1 MELLGK
7 SLEDIFEAFPNKKFS
22 IKTTCML
29 GIQMITILKYVHD
42 KHIIHRDIKPDNF
55 VTGVNERKK
64 FIYLLDFGLAKK
76 FRSSKTLQ
84 HNPMTQKKK
93 LTGTAR
99 YASINALKGL
109 EQSRRDDLEG
119 VGYVL
124 VYFLQGKLPW
134 QGLPVKPKEDRYVK
148 IMEKKRDTTPE
159 DLCKGLPNEFQQ
171 YVEYTRNLG
180 YEEDPNYDM
189 LINLF
194 NNVLT
199 NNNFEMDYIY
209 DWTSPIEEVSTINNI
224 DKNFDNNN
232 KEEDKIDFK
241 NNNENDSKNFEGD
254 TKKNKQIMVVNN
266 YVNHVNNI
274 VINNNNNSSFS
285 KNEVKK
291 TDITKKKNS
300 GFINNSFSNHANTIN
315 EGNNIVHEQNLEH
328 ETNFKQIVTTQNI
341 YETNQNHTIETKNKE
356 YKSNK
361 CCEVICL
368 DSNKNTNE
376 KKVHNNLNNKNDEL
390 IIHNQKELS
399 KCCNI
404 F

>member
-241 NNNENDSKNFEGD
+241 NNNENESKNFEGD

>member
-7 SLEDIFEAFPNKKFS
+7 SLEDIFEASKNKKFS

-29 GIQMITILKYVHD
+29 GIQMVIILKYIHD

-55 VTGVNERKK
+55 VTGVNDKK
-64 FIYLLDFGLAKK
+64 KNIYLLDFGLAKK

-84 HNPMTQKKK
+84 HHPMTQKKK

-109 EQSRRDDLEG
+109 EQSRRDDLEA

-199 NNNFEMDYIY
+199 KNNFEMDYIY

-376 KKVHNNLNNKNDEL
+376 KNVHNNLNNKNDEL

>member
-29 GIQMITILKYVHD
+29 GIQMVTILKYVHD

-64 FIYLLDFGLAKK
+64 YIYLLDFGLAKK

-199 NNNFEMDYIY
+199 KNNFEMDYIY

-241 NNNENDSKNFEGD
+241 NNNENESKNFEGD

-376 KKVHNNLNNKNDEL
+376 KNVHNNLNNKNDEL

>member
-1 MELLGK
+1 
-7 SLEDIFEAFPNKKFS
+7 
-22 IKTTCML
+22 
-29 GIQMITILKYVHD
+29 MITIIKYIHD

-55 VTGVNERKK
+55 VVGINDRKK
-64 FIYLLDFGLAKK
+64 YIYLLDFGLAKK
-76 FRSSKTLQ
+76 YRSSKTLQ
-84 HNPMTQKKK
+84 HHPMIQKKK

-109 EQSRRDDLEG
+109 EQSRRDDLESI
-119 VGYVL
+119 GYVL
-124 VYFLQGKLPW
+124 IYFLQGKLPW

-159 DLCKGLPNEFQQ
+159 DLCKNLPQEFQT
-171 YVEYTRNLG
+171 YVKYTRNLG
-180 YEEDPNYDM
+180 YEEDPDYDM
-189 LINLF
+189 LKGLF
-194 NNVLT
+194 NT
-199 NNNFEMDYIY
+199 IMEREGYEMDYIY
-209 DWTSPIEEVSTINNI
+209 DWSSPIENISKTNNSNLEVE
-224 DKNFDNNN
+224 DNNN
-232 KEEDKIDFK
+232 VIVEKNDNVNKSEG
-241 NNNENDSKNFEGD
+241 NNNKNDIIKKEYGD
-254 TKKNKQIMVVNN
+254 ETGKNKQIMVVNN

-376 KKVHNNLNNKNDEL
+376 KNVRNNLNNKNDEL

>member
-1 MELLGK
+1 
-7 SLEDIFEAFPNKKFS
+7 
-22 IKTTCML
+22 ML
-29 GIQMITILKYVHD
+29 GYQMMCVLQYIHD

-199 NNNFEMDYIY
+199 KNNFEMDYIY

-224 DKNFDNNN
+224 DKNLDNNN

-376 KKVHNNLNNKNDEL
+376 KNVHNNLNNKNDEL

>member
-199 NNNFEMDYIY
+199 KNNFEMDYIY

-241 NNNENDSKNFEGD
+241 NNNENESKNFEGD

-328 ETNFKQIVTTQNI
+328 
-341 YETNQNHTIETKNKE
+341 
-356 YKSNK
+356 
-361 CCEVICL
+361 
-368 DSNKNTNE
+368 
-376 KKVHNNLNNKNDEL
+376 
-390 IIHNQKELS
+390 
-399 KCCNI
+399 
-404 F
+404 

>member
-29 GIQMITILKYVHD
+29 GIQMVTILKYVHD

-64 FIYLLDFGLAKK
+64 YIYLLDFGLAKK
-76 FRSSKTLQ
+76 YRSSKTLQ

-199 NNNFEMDYIY
+199 KNNFEMDYIY

-274 VINNNNNSSFS
+274 VINNNNNSSFN

-315 EGNNIVHEQNLEH
+315 EGNNVVHEQNLEH

-376 KKVHNNLNNKNDEL
+376 KNVHNNLNNKNDEL

>member
-1 MELLGK
+1 
-7 SLEDIFEAFPNKKFS
+7 
-22 IKTTCML
+22 
-29 GIQMITILKYVHD
+29 
-42 KHIIHRDIKPDNF
+42 
-55 VTGVNERKK
+55 
-64 FIYLLDFGLAKK
+64 
-76 FRSSKTLQ
+76 
-84 HNPMTQKKK
+84 
-93 LTGTAR
+93 
-99 YASINALKGL
+99 
-109 EQSRRDDLEG
+109 
-119 VGYVL
+119 
-124 VYFLQGKLPW
+124 
-134 QGLPVKPKEDRYVK
+134 
-148 IMEKKRDTTPE
+148 
-159 DLCKGLPNEFQQ
+159 
-171 YVEYTRNLG
+171 
-180 YEEDPNYDM
+180 M

-199 NNNFEMDYIY
+199 KNNFEMDYIY

-376 KKVHNNLNNKNDEL
+376 KNVHNNLNNKNDEL

>member
-29 GIQMITILKYVHD
+29 GIQMVTILKYVHD

-64 FIYLLDFGLAKK
+64 YIYLLDFGLAKK
-76 FRSSKTLQ
+76 YRSSKTLQ

-199 NNNFEMDYIY
+199 KNNFEMDYIY

-376 KKVHNNLNNKNDEL
+376 KNVHNNLNNKNDEL

>member
-241 NNNENDSKNFEGD
+241 NNNENESKNFEGD

-266 YVNHVNNI
+266 DVNHVNNI

-300 GFINNSFSNHANTIN
+300 GFINNSFLNHANTIN

>member
-29 GIQMITILKYVHD
+29 GIQMVTILKYVHD

-241 NNNENDSKNFEGD
+241 NNNENESKNFEGD

-274 VINNNNNSSFS
+274 VINNNNNSSFN

-376 KKVHNNLNNKNDEL
+376 KNVHNNLNNKNDEL